1 MNRTNSNAFF
11 INSQKVCSH
20 PSSYERNIRKIQLQ
34 LELEHGTSISKP
46 PDDWPIRWV
55 FLIGYYI

>member
-34 LELEHGTSISKP
+34 LKLEHGISISKP
-46 PDDWPIRWV
+46 PDDWPTESV
-55 FLIGYYI
+55 FSIGYYI